1 MFSAGTE
8 TSSTTA
14 TWAMTEMMRNPRV
27 LKKAQAEVREAFKG
41 KETFD
46 EDVIEELKYLRQV
59 VKETLRLHPSVPL
72 LVPENAEKKQTSTV
86 TLSH

>member
-1 MFSAGTE
+1 
-8 TSSTTA
+8 
-14 TWAMTEMMRNPRV
+14 MMRKPSV
-27 LKKAQAEVREAFKG
+27 LAKAQAEIREAFKG

-46 EDVIEELKYLRQV
+46 FDEDDIEELKYLKQV